1 VVHRRIDRLG
11 HQLRGQPVPARIDRP
26 ELAYHWVE
34 QGYISVAATIT
45 VITGSTVEQVLRAF
59 GADPAQPQSLEDLM
73 ESTDTW
79 VTVLDT
85 RDAVVAL
92 EYNGYQGAD
101 PAVLTRAATERAA
114 SMYWNVNAVTQLSFA
129 EHGRILA
136 TFEPPDEVD
145 DEPAVAAA
153 LAGLD
158 FDDYRHKVAK
168 ALVAIERFTGYA
180 VTRDDLTLIE
190 DADIAFRITEDLT
203 EL

>member
-1 VVHRRIDRLG
+1 
-11 HQLRGQPVPARIDRP
+11 
-26 ELAYHWVE
+26 
-34 QGYISVAATIT
+34 
-45 VITGSTVEQVLRAF
+45 VITGSTVEDVLRAF

-85 RDAVVAL
+85 GDAVVAL

-101 PAVLTRAATERAA
+101 AAVLTGAATERAA
-114 SMYWNVNAVTQLSFA
+114 SMFWNVNAVTQLSFA

-190 DADIAFRITEDLT
+190 DADIAFQIMEDLT
-203 EL
+203 ER